1 MTLSPV
7 TLPVTLLT
15 QQISLRCRGALS
27 MFSGI
32 TMAEAKDVYTFSDLQ
47 DWPAATKGLDHPVS
61 LAVIGDPVEH
71 SRSPQ
76 MHNPALRAAGIDSQY
91 VRIHLTPDELEE
103 GLKLMKS
110 SGFTG
115 TNVTIPHKG
124 GVFDAVDSMT
134 EVARRIGAVNTV
146 AFDSDEMLGHNTD
159 GPGLKR
165 AIREEFSMDLT
176 DLRIMIIGAGG
187 GAGKAAA
194 VQCAMDH
201 CDRLVLVNRTV
212 EKADAL
218 KQELHEL
225 FIDPDRLE
233 GPANRLVSIPWDEKS
248 LERELG
254 QIDLIINATSVGMKR
269 TDPEVVPQRLIEPHH
284 LVYDMIYAPPRTRLI
299 NDAEAAGAKAAN
311 GLSMLLWQGVFAF
324 EFWFNQ
330 QAPVDAMRKGLAES
344 FA

>member
-1 MTLSPV
+1 
-7 TLPVTLLT
+7 
-15 QQISLRCRGALS
+15 
-27 MFSGI
+27 
-32 TMAEAKDVYTFSDLQ
+32 MAEAKDVYTISDLQ
-47 DWPAATKGLDHPVS
+47 DWAAATKGLDHPAV

-76 MHNPALRAAGIDSQY
+76 MHNPALRAAGIDAEY
-91 VRIHLTPDELEE
+91 VRLHLAPDELAE
-103 GLKLMKS
+103 GLSLMKS

-124 GVFDAVDSMT
+124 SVYDTVDSMT

-146 AFDSDEMLGHNTD
+146 AFDGDEMLGHNTD
-159 GPGLKR
+159 APGLKR
-165 AIREEFSMDLT
+165 AIREEFSIDLS
-176 DLRIMIIGAGG
+176 DLRIMILGAGG
-187 GAGKAAA
+187 GAGRAAA

-212 EKADAL
+212 EKAEAL
-218 KQELHEL
+218 KEELREL

-233 GPANRLVSIPWDEKS
+233 GPSNRLVSIPREEKY

-254 QIDLIINATSVGMKR
+254 QVDLIINATSVGMKR

-311 GLSMLLWQGVFAF
+311 GLSMLLWQGALAF
-324 EFWFNQ
+324 EFWFNRE
-330 QAPVDAMRKGLAES
+330 APVEAMRAGLKES
-344 FA
+344 LGQ

>member
-1 MTLSPV
+1 
-7 TLPVTLLT
+7 
-15 QQISLRCRGALS
+15 
-27 MFSGI
+27 
-32 TMAEAKDVYTFSDLQ
+32 MAENKDVYTFADLE
-47 DWPAATKGLDHPVS
+47 DWPAATKGLAHPAT
-61 LAVIGDPVEH
+61 LAVIGDPVQH

-76 MHNPALRAAGIDSQY
+76 MHNPALRAAGVDAEY
-91 VRIHLTPDELEE
+91 VRIHLTAEELPE
-103 GLKLMKS
+103 GLRRMQAA
-110 SGFTG
+110 GFAG

-124 GVFDAVDSMT
+124 EVFAAVQDMT

-146 AFDSDEMLGHNTD
+146 VFEDGEMIGHNTD
-159 GPGLKR
+159 APGLKR

-176 DLRIMIIGAGG
+176 DLRIMILGAGG

-212 EKADAL
+212 AKAETL
-218 KQELHEL
+218 KEELREL

-233 GPANRLVSIPWDEKS
+233 GPANRLVALPWEEKA

-269 TDPEVVPQRLIEPHH
+269 TDSCVVPQRLIEPHH

-311 GLSMLLWQGVFAF
+311 GLSMLLWQGVLAY
-324 EFWFNQ
+324 EFWFNEE
-330 QAPVDAMRKGLAES
+330 APVAAMRAGLLES
-344 FA
+344 LA